1 MVCLHV
7 CGNMPDRTFERW
19 PRVRPAGSPFGF
31 CFTSIF
37 CLWYFM
43 LETEVRLCS
52 LCPGDLMCGIRHI
65 SPKLKQSSQMK
76 FDHCCFTSRCALIRV
91 LLFYG
96 ECPHLISDSTEVL
109 GLIPSQVFT
118 VEFACSPHDSWIP
131 LGSPVLGGQKNPP
144 PIRISSDKQK
154 MALVSLDLEKSRT
167 KAVFA
172 SLDVNAAQTLH
183 TNINPV
189 VEMEY
194 FREGWKGRS
203 YADRIP
209 TVLHSRNTWVSP
221 RTSCGTHGRARQ

>member
-1 MVCLHV
+1 MAYSWFNGGFKPDAASAQAGSYRRELADIHLPWQLQDNAAARNSTPVCVQALSSVWTSTIFIVFMISMVCLHV

-76 FDHCCFTSRCALIRV
+76 FDHCCFTSRCVLIRV

-109 GLIPSQVFT
+109 GLIPSQVFS

-144 PIRISSDKQK
+144 Q
-154 MALVSLDLEKSRT
+154 LE
-167 KAVFA
+167 
-172 SLDVNAAQTLH
+172 
-183 TNINPV
+183 
-189 VEMEY
+189 
-194 FREGWKGRS
+194 
-203 YADRIP
+203 
-209 TVLHSRNTWVSP
+209 
-221 RTSCGTHGRARQ
+221 